1 MSSPRLFI
9 LVEGNDDQRF
19 FSRIIKPLLAPRY
32 ASVELVMYACMKRAR
47 ICKFI
52 NTIRAMGHEFILV
65 TDNDLEPSIRA
76 KKRVIQER
84 ICAVEP
90 GEIMVIVQE
99 IESWYLAGIDRDSA
113 RVLGINPPQFTDQVT
128 KERFN
133 RHIPSRYP
141 SRIAYML
148 DLLSYYS
155 IQVATRKNR
164 SFLYFLV
171 HYHLEETGIPG
182 TQQIAVQVQDPS
194 SAVRESPADVQPS
207 GKEPDNSDSL
217 SRESG

>member
-1 MSSPRLFI
+1 MSNRRLFI

-32 ASVELVMYACMKRAR
+32 ASVELVMYACMKRTR

-65 TDNDLEPSIRA
+65 ADNDLEPSIRV
-76 KKRVIQER
+76 KKGVIQER
-84 ICAVEP
+84 ICAVDP

-99 IESWYLAGIDRDSA
+99 IESWYLAGIDRESA
-113 RVLGINPPQFTDQVT
+113 RVLGIKPPQFTDQVT

-133 RHIPSRYP
+133 RHIPKRYS

-155 IQVATRKNR
+155 IPVAISKNR
-164 SFLYFLV
+164 SFHYFLV
-171 HYHLEETGIPG
+171 HYHLEETGFPG
-182 TQQIAVQVQDPS
+182 SPQDAVQVQDSGPAIQQS
-194 SAVRESPADVQPS
+194 STGVQS
-207 GKEPDNSDSL
+207 HKGEPDQAEPAY
-217 SRESG
+217 RQSG